1 MSVPRVDALY
11 EVLKARS
18 IAFAFRPGDRLNE
31 VALARELEA
40 SRTPLREALNRLVSE
55 GLVTFRPG
63 EGFFARPLEPKTIY
77 DLYELRVILETAAV
91 RLAAERADTA
101 TLDAFATGH
110 ADAEA
115 RLYGMTVGEATEDDE
130 AFHLAIAQ
138 MTGNDALVARLNGVN
153 EQIRVVR
160 WVDMARRSHDTRTEH
175 ARMVEALLARDGPA
189 AEALMERHI
198 TRRMDQVVDAVREGI
213 SHIYLD
219 GSDALA
225 ARPAV
230 ERTSAD

>member
-1 MSVPRVDALY
+1 MSIPRVDAIY
-11 EVLKARS
+11 DVLKAKS

-91 RLAAERADTA
+91 RLAVERAGEA
-101 TLDAFATGH
+101 ELAAFAARH

-115 RLYGMTVGEATEDDE
+115 RLKGMTIGEAAEDDE
-130 AFHLAIAQ
+130 AFHMGIARL
-138 MTGNDALVARLNGVN
+138 TGNAALEARLNGVN

-160 WVDMARRSHDTRTEH
+160 WVDMTKRIRDTKTEH
-175 ARMVEALLARDGPA
+175 AGMIDALLARDGVGA
-189 AEALMERHI
+189 AALMERHI
-198 TRRMDQVVDAVREGI
+198 TRRMDQVMDAVREGI
-213 SHIYLD
+213 SHIYMD

-230 ERTSAD
+230 EAGDAG